1 VVCDGK
7 DANLIADNRVDDTE
21 RKSSRDEATLALA
34 PHGAKARILKQKTD
48 GVLEFRDEGL

>member
-21 RKSSRDEATLALA
+21 RKSLRDEATLALA